1 MMFDNDRTFIE
12 LGVDEKTSEP
22 VKIDATKSQRMLVC
36 GKTGTGKSYTLGVCI
51 EELQKLGDVISLILD
66 PQGIFWTMAEK
77 NSNPIEADKLW
88 QYNLSTQGFPI
99 NLMVPGNPVER
110 FGDEEIVRELN
121 NRGIEVQSLLLN
133 PSDLTPEM
141 WIELF
146 DLDINEL
153 QGILLH
159 KAVSNCFKTY
169 GRDFLIDDINAEVIR
184 LKALDTTKEAVERKL
199 DMARD
204 WQIFS
209 DSSYKEVWEILHTD
223 KINILDLS
231 VIAQGR
237 YGLRNLVVAV
247 LANFIFRK
255 RTIARKRE
263 ALGLPS
269 DTKKVWLVV
278 DEAHNFVP
286 AGKNTLS
293 KEILI
298 RWAKE
303 GRQPGLSLLVASQQP
318 SAIDREILTQCGIRI
333 VHRITSLDDFRAVNA
348 LSQDFLE
355 GGLGTLIK
363 QLTRP
368 GQALLI
374 DDEKEIVVPTQ
385 IRPRQSLHG
394 GGSA

>member
-1 MMFDNDRTFIE
+1 MFDNDRTFIE

-146 DLDINEL
+146 HLDINEL

-159 KAVSNCFKTY
+159 KAVSNCFKT
-169 GRDFLIDDINAEVIR
+169 
-184 LKALDTTKEAVERKL
+184 
-199 DMARD
+199 
-204 WQIFS
+204 
-209 DSSYKEVWEILHTD
+209 
-223 KINILDLS
+223 
-231 VIAQGR
+231 
-237 YGLRNLVVAV
+237 
-247 LANFIFRK
+247 
-255 RTIARKRE
+255 
-263 ALGLPS
+263 
-269 DTKKVWLVV
+269 
-278 DEAHNFVP
+278 
-286 AGKNTLS
+286 
-293 KEILI
+293 
-298 RWAKE
+298 
-303 GRQPGLSLLVASQQP
+303 
-318 SAIDREILTQCGIRI
+318 
-333 VHRITSLDDFRAVNA
+333 
-348 LSQDFLE
+348 
-355 GGLGTLIK
+355 
-363 QLTRP
+363 
-368 GQALLI
+368 
-374 DDEKEIVVPTQ
+374 
-385 IRPRQSLHG
+385 
-394 GGSA
+394 